1 MTLDSKKLLD
11 EVGWQILTVLQEDAR
26 LSYTEI
32 GRRVGLS
39 LPAVVERVRR
49 LEEAG
54 IITGYRAEIDISKI
68 GLGITA
74 FIRVTT
80 ASEKYPAL
88 NALLKAM
95 PEILESHH
103 LAGADSFIIKV
114 VASSIPH
121 LESLI
126 TRLSPFG
133 QTTTSIVLSSPVI
146 KRTYRREAVEVKSN
160 T

>member
-26 LSYTEI
+26 LSFTEI

-80 ASEKYPAL
+80 PSEKYPAL
-88 NALLKAM
+88 NTLLKSM
-95 PEILESHH
+95 PEVLESHH
-103 LAGADSFIIKV
+103 LAGA
-114 VASSIPH
+114 
-121 LESLI
+121 
-126 TRLSPFG
+126 
-133 QTTTSIVLSSPVI
+133 
-146 KRTYRREAVEVKSN
+146 
-160 T
+160 